1 MKNKKRLLTRRDFMR
16 GSVGAAMAPAKGETF
31 MKKISRRHFI
41 KKSVVTGAG
50 IAAFPMVFIPKAKAE
65 WAKKTVVHPNVDNLR
80 VVGITDPRM
89 TKSAEHIP
97 QGWAGQEKL
106 VNTKAV
112 WENIDKMACGL
123 CDTRNPEEAWRTI
136 FVKPPHKSWLD
147 TMVAIKTN
155 CIGQQHTRSA
165 VMAKICHA
173 LVDIVGVDPRNIH
186 IYDACHGDS
195 MSGTPFEGLPEGT
208 RVEGVW
214 GRSSASTS
222 VPRPWSR
229 GKANCV
235 SHLVYGSVDILI
247 NIAMCKGHYFQFG
260 NFTMTMKNHF
270 GSFDPYPAHIWAE
283 TALDYLIAINQTPE
297 ILGKMDDK
305 TGKILYP
312 RQQLC
317 FVDALWT
324 SESGPHGGPDSQP
337 NFLAMGV
344 LSPIVDYVIA
354 TEFRGKRMGWEPN
367 KEVIRRMLS
376 DFGYSASDLPEGGK
390 IIEV

>member
-1 MKNKKRLLTRRDFMR
+1 MD
-16 GSVGAAMAPAKGETF
+16 
-31 MKKISRRHFI
+31 KISRRRFI

-50 IAAFPMVFIPKAKAE
+50 IAAFPLIFIPKAKAE

-80 VVGITDPRM
+80 VVGITDARM

-123 CDTRNPEEAWRTI
+123 AASRNPEEAWRAI
-136 FVKPPHKSWLD
+136 FVKPPLKSWLD
-147 TMVAIKTN
+147 TVVAIKTN
-155 CIGQQHTRSA
+155 CISQQHTRSA
-165 VMAKICHA
+165 VMAKICQV
-173 LVDIVGVDPRNIH
+173 LTDIVGVDPYNIH
-186 IYDACHGDS
+186 IYDARHGNS
-195 MSGTPFEGLPEGT
+195 MVGTPFQGLPEGT
-208 RVEGVW
+208 RLEGVW
-214 GRSSASTS
+214 GGIRATAS
-222 VPRPWSR
+222 VPPPWTG
-229 GKANCV
+229 GKSNCV
-235 SHLVYGSVDILI
+235 GHLVFGTVDILI
-247 NIAMCKGHYFQFG
+247 NISMCKGHGFQFG
-260 NFTMTMKNHF
+260 NFTITMKNHF
-270 GSFDPYPAHIWAE
+270 GTFDPSPAHRSTE

-297 ILGKMDDK
+297 ILGKLDNK
-305 TGKILYP
+305 TGKVLYP

-317 FVDALWT
+317 LVDALWA
-324 SESGPHGGPDSQP
+324 SEGGPHVGPDSQP

-354 TEFRGKRMGWEPN
+354 TEFRGKKMNWEPN
-367 KEVIRRMLS
+367 MEATRRMLT